1 MSRGDSRAR
10 QPGCFRQ
17 LCCMS
22 RATAREM
29 EAPTPKLSLPS
40 SRSGAEGSSGR
51 PPRQPSSRQ
60 AQYSR
65 PVGPAGPWAPC
76 MAAAAC
82 GIMPLQ
88 TMSMYSGAVH
98 ETGGLKLWSP
108 KSAPEPMC
116 PGAYGP
122 PGFVFDQ
129 SMAPMGAMGAVSSA
143 RRAEKRGRE
152 YSPHAGPMP
161 SMGRLASPVSP
172 ECAPARP
179 ESSLSA
185 RSGIEGVVSARARG
199 EKAGGSKAGKALPQ
213 LAIAAPGV
221 ASLSPRFSEVAGE
234 GFQYTPSA
242 FTPTS
247 AYSYGI
253 NSSEQFSAVGGFDP
267 ASIQWGG
274 FLGRGNFSTVYKG
287 RIDGIDYGVKIIRNP
302 VSKGTERLA
311 GFMAN
316 NVLHPNLVR
325 VCGVKSVTV
334 HCSLEA
340 AAGPGMERS
349 LSMASTMDAAQSPSS
364 CPPGDKEPSIMDDDK
379 SEFSALARNI
389 PHKGGPGREDTE
401 TWVLMEFCDAGTLEK
416 AIERGLLCEG
426 GRYDKPKMLHILF
439 AALEIASAMTH
450 LHSCGIIH
458 GDLKPEN
465 VLLQSC
471 EPSPMG
477 MEFTCK
483 VGDFGLSR
491 RTSIHSTANNDSF
504 KCGTVP
510 YMAPEVLRDN
520 TSTYAADVY
529 SFGVLLWEML
539 SGQKA
544 YGNSTQAATLVAIV
558 DGRRPKMPA
567 FFPSWYSQLVEDCWH
582 QNRQARPN
590 FADIVERINL
600 MVLAFERPRTPDHF
614 MPESYS
620 SNHSEMI
627 VAYPG
632 AQPFMEGDLHT
643 NPFYEHDQSEGIFEP
658 TAYCVPESNFH
669 SISFDDMACGPGSAL
684 PLAPP
689 VMMAA
694 SPPSRRKQ
702 PRAKRSTLSDNSLPD
717 LRESEPD
724 ADSQDGTAATKSQ
737 QDTPSEAPETI
748 EPTPGASESEEEA
761 DVVTRF
767 RKFSASL
774 GRSSPIPEERVSLL
788 GGTSKKGSTFMR
800 ASGESMRV
808 LGRPSMVSTEAS
820 ITPRSSCATPTDSEY
835 WGSDWSPPRTAGQR
849 GESSKSNKA
858 GKPSASAKAA
868 GDKGGASSSG
878 RRGVMDS
885 MSRDVHYV
893 NQWDPMMSSGLLRE
907 AELGA
912 TFLRP
917 VKVQG
922 GEPSQPLWDSFMTPA
937 AREFGSPCVMY
948 GGGAV

>member
-316 NVLHPNLVR
+316 NVLHPNL
-325 VCGVKSVTV
+325 
-334 HCSLEA
+334 
-340 AAGPGMERS
+340 
-349 LSMASTMDAAQSPSS
+349 
-364 CPPGDKEPSIMDDDK
+364 
-379 SEFSALARNI
+379 
-389 PHKGGPGREDTE
+389 
-401 TWVLMEFCDAGTLEK
+401 
-416 AIERGLLCEG
+416 
-426 GRYDKPKMLHILF
+426 
-439 AALEIASAMTH
+439 
-450 LHSCGIIH
+450 
-458 GDLKPEN
+458 
-465 VLLQSC
+465 
-471 EPSPMG
+471 
-477 MEFTCK
+477 
-483 VGDFGLSR
+483 
-491 RTSIHSTANNDSF
+491 
-504 KCGTVP
+504 
-510 YMAPEVLRDN
+510 
-520 TSTYAADVY
+520 
-529 SFGVLLWEML
+529 
-539 SGQKA
+539 KA